1 MNGDPFLLDGARV
14 RASFDAAAGRYDAVA
29 VLQAEV
35 RARLLERLDL
45 FRMTPTRIL
54 EAGCGTGHGAR
65 ALLQRYRRAG
75 LVALDLAPAM
85 LQATRARRPWLRRL
99 DPVCADAA
107 AVPLA
112 DSSVDLVFSNLM
124 LQWSNQPDRVFAEFR
139 RVLRPGGLLLFS
151 TFGPDTL
158 KELRAAWRAADG
170 HTHVSRFID
179 MHDLGDAL
187 IRAGLGGP
195 VMDME
200 VLTLTYTDARS
211 LMRDLK
217 SMGAHNATAGRSR
230 GLTGRRRL
238 AAMEAEYERW
248 RDADGRLPASWE
260 VVYGHAWA
268 GEGPPRGNA
277 GNAGNAGAG
286 GETRVPLAQLGRRR

>member
-1 MNGDPFLLDGARV
+1 VSGDPFQLDGHRV
-14 RASFDAAAGRYDAVA
+14 RTAFDAAAEDYDAVA
-29 VLQAEV
+29 VVQSEV
-35 RARLLERLDL
+35 RRRLLERLEL
-45 FRMTPTRIL
+45 FRISPARIL

-65 ALLQRYRRAG
+65 ALLRRYPGAG

-85 LQATRARRPWLRRL
+85 LQTTRQRRPWLRRL
-99 DPVCADAA
+99 DAVCADAA
-107 AVPLA
+107 ALPLA
-112 DSSVDLVFSNLM
+112 DQSVDLVFSNLM
-124 LQWSNQPDRVFAEFR
+124 LQWCNEPDQVFAGFR

-187 IRAGLGGP
+187 VRAGLGEP

-200 VLTLTYTDARS
+200 LVKLTYPDVRS

-217 SMGAHNATAGRSR
+217 TMGAHNATAGRSR

-238 AAMEAEYERW
+238 AAMETEYERW
-248 RDADGRLPASWE
+248 RDADGRLPATWE

-268 GEGPPRGNA
+268 GEGPPRGR
-277 GNAGNAGAG
+277 GDAG